1 MKQNEFRLE
10 LNKLVVWIIW
20 GLCLLTMLA
29 CSLGGYST
37 LRGEEYDRLGNA
49 FHIALV
55 RSAWSLAISW
65 VILACTSD
73 YGGDNKNIEI

>member
-1 MKQNEFRLE
+1 
-10 LNKLVVWIIW
+10 
-20 GLCLLTMLA
+20 MLA

-55 RSAWSLAISW
+55 RPAWSLAISW
-65 VILACTSD
+65 HSSTSV

>member
-1 MKQNEFRLE
+1 
-10 LNKLVVWIIW
+10 
-20 GLCLLTMLA
+20 MLA

-55 RSAWSLAISW
+55 RPAWSLAISW
-65 VILACTSD
+65 LVPAFTEVTT
-73 YGGDNKNIEI
+73 KT